1 MFDYRRVPVYLY
13 GASPRSPW
21 VSTCFNGLTWM
32 KTGATPMTK
41 RKPPWTPCHSLT
53 PPVLAKLLSSTL
65 YLFSAFTTT
74 STENQVDAKICQS
87 PDGKSGNSSTS
98 PRNHYKKT
106 IQTWQVPAFLCP
118 KTQQKCGPTSIGAE
132 GSKTMRSSWSCEWHL
147 QRMRL
152 KPSKMGLSPTTNHH
166 FSQCPSRGYSPWTQ
180 CLQLNQLPTFLQ
192 VVNVSEC
199 WKRKRG
205 QCWSM
210 LKSF

>member
-1 MFDYRRVPVYLY
+1 
-13 GASPRSPW
+13 
-21 VSTCFNGLTWM
+21 
-32 KTGATPMTK
+32 
-41 RKPPWTPCHSLT
+41 
-53 PPVLAKLLSSTL
+53 
-65 YLFSAFTTT
+65 
-74 STENQVDAKICQS
+74 
-87 PDGKSGNSSTS
+87 
-98 PRNHYKKT
+98 
-106 IQTWQVPAFLCP
+106 
-118 KTQQKCGPTSIGAE
+118 
-132 GSKTMRSSWSCEWHL
+132 
-147 QRMRL
+147 MRL